1 MNWLHNMRT
10 SMKLT
15 TLIVIAALAL
25 GIVGYIG
32 YDSLAKTA
40 RGGEIMYSE
49 QLIPNQYINE
59 IRTDNRALDSYTIEL
74 MMTTVGTRKRE
85 LNDQIK
91 RTLQNQENTL
101 NLLSN
106 TKLPPEQKK
115 KLQTVQDNM
124 VQLRNARSEAINFAI
139 QNRNEEAYNL
149 FLSQVSPLRSVTNK
163 ELETLQNLNATQAK
177 VIHDQNEQDLQ
188 STSQLLLFVS
198 IGTII
203 LLISVGV
210 AITLFITKPIHA
222 LKDTALLAADGDFTH
237 KSTYRAKD
245 EIGILTNAV
254 NQMMDNT
261 RAVIGK
267 VNTTAEQ
274 VAASA
279 EELSASSQQST
290 SASEHISTLMQ
301 ELASGAASQVG
312 NIEHGNQVINDMI
325 SSTNT
330 VHSHVTN
337 AVGTVE
343 KTASMS
349 LQGRSAITKVSE
361 QMMSI
366 NEKVNGLNSVFKSLA
381 ERSEQIERIN
391 EVITTI
397 ASQTNL
403 LALNAAIEA
412 ARAGE
417 HGKGFAVVA
426 SEVRKLAE
434 QSAHSAEQIS
444 SLISLIQRET
454 SETTESI
461 ESVSNEVKE
470 GMSIATEAG
479 TSFTTINDAIMDLA
493 AQIQEVTAS
502 IEEVSNGTTA
512 VTNSIIQVKAV
523 SEQAAG
529 STQNASAATQQQL
542 ASMEEITDS
551 ANSLAELAGE
561 LQESIRH
568 FKV

>member
-1 MNWLHNMRT
+1 MNWLRNMRT

-15 TLIVIAALAL
+15 TLIIIAALAL
-25 GIVGYIG
+25 GTVGYIG

-59 IRTDNRALDSYTIEL
+59 LRIDNRALDSYTIEL
-74 MMTTVGTRKRE
+74 MMTTENTRNRE
-85 LNDQIK
+85 LNDQIR
-91 RTLQNQENTL
+91 RTLQNQETKL
-101 NLLSN
+101 KQLSEI
-106 TKLPPEQKK
+106 KLPPQQQK
-115 KLQTVQDNM
+115 KLQTVQEKM
-124 VQLRNARSEAINFAI
+124 TQLRDTRSEAINFAL
-139 QNRNEEAYNL
+139 QNKNEEAYNL
-149 FLSQVSPLRSVTNK
+149 FVTQVAPLRSLVNK
-163 ELETLQNLNATQAK
+163 ELEDLQNLNATQAK

-198 IGTII
+198 LGALI
-203 LLISVGV
+203 LLIAVGI
-210 AITLFITKPIHA
+210 AITLFIIKPIHA
-222 LKDTALLAADGDFTH
+222 LKDAALQAADGDFTSE
-237 KSTYRAKD
+237 STYQAKD
-245 EIGILTNAV
+245 EIGVLTNAV
-254 NQMMDNT
+254 NQMMYNT

-267 VNTTAEQ
+267 VTTTAEQ

-312 NIEHGNQVINDMI
+312 NIEHGKQVINDMV

-330 VHSHVTN
+330 VHSHMTN
-337 AVGTVE
+337 AAVTAE
-343 KTASMS
+343 NTASMS
-349 LQGRSAITKVSE
+349 QQGRSAITKVSD

-366 NEKVNGLNSVFKSLA
+366 NEKVNGLASVFKSLA

-434 QSAHSAEQIS
+434 QSAHSAEQIA

-454 SETTESI
+454 AETTESI
-461 ESVSNEVKE
+461 ESVSNEVKD

-479 TSFTTINDAIMDLA
+479 TSFATINDAIMGLA
-493 AQIQEVTAS
+493 AQIQEVTAT

-512 VTNSIIQVKAV
+512 VTNSITQVKAV

-529 STQNASAATQQQL
+529 SSQNASAATQEQL
-542 ASMEEITDS
+542 ASMEEITAS
-551 ANSLAELAGE
+551 ANSLAELAEE

-568 FKV
+568 FKA